1 MEWTYTKF
9 EDMSLEELRGLL
21 AGGQGEKVASVG
33 RSLKRAADKIQEA
46 AETLKLKSD
55 RVAWEGGS
63 AQAFQSWTSDL
74 VTASFQL
81 TDFTRGVGHNI
92 EIAGNKLTE
101 TKNSLPE
108 VSPGDVAIL
117 KALEDNPTAGGMFDP
132 VTGVTAYDQAK
143 AAVEKPRLDAAA
155 ALHTLASTYTTS
167 AEVIGRLPKP
177 QFRPPPDVIRVGKM
191 PSTDMEDIG
200 GAAGVVAA
208 AGVAAAS
215 QTSLAGGPSGG
226 GTVTPYTSP
235 ANSSAGAWPPP
246 QGVGAPP
253 VVTAGQVTPGT
264 LPPGS
269 NLLGQAP
276 GTSQTQH
283 SGAGQVTGSG
293 PNSSGPTS
301 SVVGRSPVGGLP
313 PTTGQGSGTSGG
325 TKGGPVRGGTTGITG
340 GTGGQ
345 VRPGTSGG
353 GRSAGPSGLR
363 TGGVEGGTVR
373 PGQMPGAGEARSA
386 TSPRTGVPMGGVGAG
401 GAPGATGST
410 GRTVAGRPPIGT
422 PGGVVGG
429 SGAVPASR
437 GQFSSGGSGLRT
449 GAGQAPAGSNG
460 SAPGT
465 VGQRSGRP
473 MGGAM
478 GAGAAT
484 GSDERARRRQRADYL
499 EEDEETWGGAQSGG
513 AVPPVIG

>member
-1 MEWTYTKF
+1 MEWTYTNF
-9 EDMSLEELRGLL
+9 EALPHEQLLGLL
-21 AGGQGEKVASVG
+21 AGGKGEKVAAVG
-33 RSLKRAADKIQEA
+33 RSLTNAADKIQDA
-46 AETLKLKSD
+46 AEKLKLKSGQ
-55 RVAWEGGS
+55 VAWEGGS

-101 TKNSLPE
+101 TKNSLPK
-108 VSPGDVAIL
+108 VSPEDVAIL

-132 VTGVTAYDQAK
+132 VTGVTAHDQAK
-143 AAVEKPRLDAAA
+143 AAVEGPRLEAAA
-155 ALHTLASTYTTS
+155 ALRALASTYIAS
-167 AEVIGRLPKP
+167 AQVIGALPRP
-177 QFRPPPDVIRVGKM
+177 QFRPPPNPLGVEQPVYDREDVGA
-191 PSTDMEDIG
+191 
-200 GAAGVVAA
+200 AAGVVAA
-208 AGVAAAS
+208 AGVAAAG
-215 QTSLAGGPSGG
+215 QTSLAGGPSGA

-235 ANSSAGAWPPP
+235 ANSSVGAWPPP
-246 QGVGAPP
+246 QSTGAPS

-269 NLLGQAP
+269 NLLGQTP
-276 GTSQTQH
+276 GTAPTQQ
-283 SGAGQVTGSG
+283 SVPGQVTGSG

-313 PTTGQGSGTSGG
+313 PTTGQVGATSGG

-345 VRPGTSGG
+345 VRPGTSGS

-386 TSPRTGVPMGGVGAG
+386 TSTRTGAPMGGVGAG
-401 GAPGATGST
+401 GAAGATGST
-410 GRTVAGRPPIGT
+410 GRTVSGRPPIGT

-429 SGAVPASR
+429 TGAVPASR

-449 GAGQAPAGSNG
+449 GAGQAPAGSSG
-460 SAPGT
+460 AAPGT
-465 VGQRSGRP
+465 AGQRSGRP

-484 GSDERARRRQRADYL
+484 GSDERAHRRRRADYL
-499 EEDEETWGGAQSGG
+499 EEDEETWGGGQTGG